1 MGLNSGGF
9 SPWKASMGRGS
20 AKRGGGCEQLQTRSP
35 GPGART
41 RERGPVREDA
51 RGPDPAKYASS
62 FTWKCS
68 AARCGSTAPES
79 LPALNPLAKPSLG
92 SYGCCWI
99 LVSRRASG
107 GKQKGPHCGEV
118 GVSIREKTGR

>member
-1 MGLNSGGF
+1 
-9 SPWKASMGRGS
+9 MGRGS